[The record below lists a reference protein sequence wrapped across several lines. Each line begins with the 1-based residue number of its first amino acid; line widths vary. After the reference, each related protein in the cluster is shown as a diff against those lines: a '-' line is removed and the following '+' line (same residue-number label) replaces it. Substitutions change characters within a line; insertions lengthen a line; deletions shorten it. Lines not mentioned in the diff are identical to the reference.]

1 MDTGRQEDEVMN
13 ERAINN
19 LADISSAIP
28 RRDLSLHFLENEALL
43 FDKARQEIY
52 GLNSAAAFIW
62 CCLEDGLS
70 GPGIIQALC
79 DTFGLTEAK
88 AGQHLAS
95 FVEQWRMMTPENGK
109 AAPVDLKSLM
119 PPLRAA
125 AFPGAADSEHVV
137 AAERNYRILDATI
150 SIRFATPELEEAIHP
165 FIAHLETRPGA
176 EPPVGLDVILDED
189 DIVFITEG
197 CEIDRCCGPEH
208 VTAYTKM
215 CLLLL
220 ALDRSS
226 DFCAV
231 HAAALDA
238 DGRGLLMPG
247 RSQSGK
253 STLAAALAAAGLRLM
268 GDDTIVLAAET
279 LDVRAVPFGI
289 SVKDGAWDALA
300 ARFPRLKDLP
310 VHVRPDGKRV
320 RYLLPDMIDPIRAD
334 HRVPVRWIVFPEYA
348 ADASNELIPL
358 SRPTALSRMLRG
370 VTALGNGLDSAKIDR
385 LVQWIGAADCYILH
399 LSSLDRAVGI
409 LTDLCQ

>member
-1 MDTGRQEDEVMN
+1 MDTGRQEDEAMS

-52 GLNSAAAFIW
+52 GLNSVAAFIW

-70 GPGIIQALC
+70 GPGIVRALC
-79 DTFGLTEAK
+79 DTFALSEAK

-95 FVEQWRMMTPENGK
+95 LLAQWRMMTPENGEVPP
-109 AAPVDLKSLM
+109 ADLKSLM

-125 AFPGAADSEHVV
+125 VFPGAAAVEQAV
-137 AAERNYRILDATI
+137 AAERHYRILDATI
-150 SIRFATPELEEAIHP
+150 AIRFATPDLDQAIHP
-165 FIAHLETRPGA
+165 FIAHLAAKPGA
-176 EPPVGLDVILDED
+176 APTVGLDVVPDED

-197 CEIDRCCGPEH
+197 REIDRCCGPEH

-215 CLLLL
+215 CLLLM

-238 DGRGLLMPG
+238 GGRGLLMPG

-279 LDVRAVPFGI
+279 LDIRAVPFGI
-289 SVKDGAWDALA
+289 SVKDGAWDVLA
-300 ARFPRLKDLP
+300 ARFPRLRDLP

-320 RYLLPDMIDPIRAD
+320 RYLLPQMIDPIRVD
-334 HRVPVRWIVFPEYA
+334 HRVPVHWIVFPEYA
-348 ADASNELIPL
+348 ADAGNELLPL
-358 SRPTALSRMLRG
+358 SRPIALSRMLQG

-385 LVQWIGAADCYILH
+385 LVQWIGVADCHILR

-409 LTDLCQ
+409 LTELCR